1 MNVSQIKPQELHG
14 IKLVGISFVSY
25 VILPD
30 IPVFVEYNI
39 NSQGILHMQ
48 NYKRIMEK
56 AT

>member
-30 IPVFVEYNI
+30 IPAFVEYNI

>member
-1 MNVSQIKPQELHG
+1 MNVSQIKPQKLNG
-14 IKLVGISFVSY
+14 IKLVGISFVLY

-39 NSQGILHMQ
+39 NSQGIIHMQ
-48 NYKRIMEK
+48 NCKRIMEK